1 MEVSRFVLLSML
13 LATATA
19 FSLKNSVN
27 TRTVRKCSTYLNTA
41 TLNPGS
47 LSSSSSSSVNKVLA
61 DTNNYDFTI
70 GLDREHLIDEE
81 MVTDDSSASALADR
95 CITEANRLF
104 NSKANWKKVDVMD
117 PNILVETIPLSG
129 GYETSGVHLV
139 RGVGIIPASAEKFYE
154 FQISREG
161 FQSIDEYLVNHRNVD
176 NFKWV
181 TKPEFASIE
190 KPEATKHWPSESPY
204 ELMMNRVEW
213 KYPIKRRE
221 FVALDVV
228 HKNDMILISKS
239 SLSPLRPGGSRYQKI
254 VPMDEKSLYVDPV
267 DPVKRPLVRA
277 VQYYASKIEPI
288 DENSCKLHMVTWG
301 EMCDNYSAWWV
312 NLFNAH
318 VFITPKFDRFQ
329 RVMGGE
335 SVFEESKIMDNA
347 WRLLKI
353 IPNLKP
359 DAVNAAKSDFV
370 VGKKII

>member
-1 MEVSRFVLLSML
+1 ML
-13 LATATA
+13 LASADA
-19 FSLKNSVN
+19 FSLKIIPN
-27 TRTVRKCSTYLNTA
+27 TLSVRKSSSRLNTA

-47 LSSSSSSSVNKVLA
+47 VISSSSSGGNKVLA

-81 MVTDDSSASALADR
+81 MVTDDISASALADR
-95 CITEANRLF
+95 CIVEANRLF
-104 NSKANWKKVDVMD
+104 NSKANWRKVDVMD

-181 TKPEFASIE
+181 SKPEFASIE
-190 KPEATKHWPSESPY
+190 KPDKTKNWPAESPY

-221 FVALDVV
+221 FVALDIV
-228 HKNDMILISKS
+228 HKKDMILISKS
-239 SLSPLRPGGSRYQKI
+239 SLSPLRPGGSRYQNV
-254 VPMDEKSLYVDPV
+254 VPMDEKSLYIDPV

-288 DENSCKLHMVTWG
+288 DDKSCKLHMVTWG

-370 VGKKII
+370 VGKKIV